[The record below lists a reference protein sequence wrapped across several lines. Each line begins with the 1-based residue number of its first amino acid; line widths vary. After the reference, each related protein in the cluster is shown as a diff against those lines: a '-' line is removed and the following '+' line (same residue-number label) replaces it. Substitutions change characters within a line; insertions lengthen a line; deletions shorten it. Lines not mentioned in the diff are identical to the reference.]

1 MAVAHLMIP
10 AVVVVFFKHV
20 VNAFKINVTVIIVII
35 VIVMGANAWTVD
47 AVLDGTVILVTD
59 VIAILVRC
67 VKDVTAILVM
77 VATVT
82 FAKDVIAMAVTA
94 VVVIAMVVIVMAA
107 IVMDVIAMD
116 AT

>member
-1 MAVAHLMIP
+1 MAVVQLMILA
-10 AVVVVFFKHV
+10 AVVVYFQLVA
-20 VNAFKINVTVIIVII
+20 NTFKITVIAT
-35 VIVMGANAWTVD
+35 GANAWTVD

-82 FAKDVIAMAVTA
+82 FAKDATAMA
-94 VVVIAMVVIVMAA
+94 
-107 IVMDVIAMD
+107 VIAMD